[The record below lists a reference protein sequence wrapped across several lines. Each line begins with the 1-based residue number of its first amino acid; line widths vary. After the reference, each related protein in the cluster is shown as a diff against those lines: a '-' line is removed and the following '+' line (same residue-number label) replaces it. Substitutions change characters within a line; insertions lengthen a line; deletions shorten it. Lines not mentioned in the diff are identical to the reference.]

1 MECLFARFFT
11 IKSIF
16 VRELVR
22 KLRNVHKVTVVF
34 VSLTVILFH
43 KCELLHFFQELM
55 KHDQLCDLLEK
66 GKNLLLLVDSVYLDT
81 IPPAKHPKSCSSTH
95 CNAIIL

>member
-16 VRELVR
+16 VRELLR
-22 KLRNVHKVTVVF
+22 KLRNVHKITVAF

-43 KCELLHFFQELM
+43 KYEFLHFFQELM
-55 KHDQLCDLLEK
+55 KHDQLCHLLEK
-66 GKNLLLLVDSVYLDT
+66 GKNLLLFVNSVFGYYT
-81 IPPAKHPKSCSSTH
+81 ASQTP
-95 CNAIIL
+95 